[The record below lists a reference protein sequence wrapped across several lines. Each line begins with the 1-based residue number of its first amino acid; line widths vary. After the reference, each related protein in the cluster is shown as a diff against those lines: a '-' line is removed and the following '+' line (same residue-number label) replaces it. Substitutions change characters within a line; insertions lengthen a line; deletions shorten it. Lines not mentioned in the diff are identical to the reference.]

1 MARFRYR
8 MQSILDLKLKT
19 ESQAKAEFGAAQAQL
34 NEEMARLEE
43 LQNRRE
49 FYMSEI
55 VRLQTGRLDVME
67 IRFNQNAV
75 NNMDALIEAQK
86 TVIVRAENA
95 VDKARA
101 KLTAEM
107 QERKMQETLK
117 ERAFNEYLAEE
128 KDAEYKESDQR
139 TSFTYGRKTVEN
151 RRRTNG

>member
-19 ESQAKAEFGAAQAQL
+19 EAQAKAEFGEAQAHL
-34 NEEMARLEE
+34 NREMAKLED

-55 VRLQTGRLDVME
+55 VRLGQGKLDVME

-75 NNMDALIEAQK
+75 NNMDALIEDQK
-86 TVIVRAENA
+86 KVIVRAENA
-95 VDKARA
+95 VDKARQ
-101 KLTAEM
+101 KLTLEM

-117 ERAFNEYLAEE
+117 DRAFQEYLSEE
-128 KDAEYKESDQR
+128 KDTEYKESDQR
-139 TSFTYGRKTVEN
+139 TSFTYGRKMIEN
-151 RRRTNG
+151 RRRSNG